1 MVVCDIGLPG
11 MNGYEFA
18 ARLRALAE
26 GAMPL
31 MIALTGYGTPEDRA
45 RALAAGFDHHLVKP
59 VEPDHLLR
67 LISGASLAAATAA
80 SRTLTR

>member
-1 MVVCDIGLPG
+1 
-11 MNGYEFA
+11 MNGYELA
-18 ARLRALAE
+18 ARLRALAQGE
-26 GAMPL
+26 MPL

-80 SRTLTR
+80 SRTPTR